1 MKGCRNAPAGFA
13 MSVRLVPVNVTTVER
28 SSVCVCMC
36 VLGGGMRHVCVYP
49 WILFK
54 DAVSC

>member
-1 MKGCRNAPAGFA
+1 M
-13 MSVRLVPVNVTTVER
+13 PVNVTTVEC
-28 SSVCVCMC
+28 SYVCVCVM
-36 VLGGGMRHVCVYP
+36 GGGICHVCVYP